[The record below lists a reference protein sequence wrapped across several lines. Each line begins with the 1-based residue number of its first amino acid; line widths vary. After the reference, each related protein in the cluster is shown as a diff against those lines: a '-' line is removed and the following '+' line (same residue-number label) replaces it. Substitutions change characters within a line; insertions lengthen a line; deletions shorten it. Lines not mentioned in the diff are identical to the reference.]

1 MCQEIEV
8 FSFDIIRRKSTV
20 IDQPFDHQVID
31 LRLNGFYAYVLR
43 AQF

>member
-20 IDQPFDHQVID
+20 IEQLIADHVID